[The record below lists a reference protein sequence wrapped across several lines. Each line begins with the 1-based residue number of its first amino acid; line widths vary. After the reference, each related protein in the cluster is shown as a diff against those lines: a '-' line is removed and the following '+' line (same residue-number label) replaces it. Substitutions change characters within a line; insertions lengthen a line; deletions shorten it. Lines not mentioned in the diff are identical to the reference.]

1 MTLKK
6 NLIAGYVGQLYVALV
21 GILLLP
27 LFLTLLGRE
36 SYGLIGLFS
45 SLQTVFLLL
54 DLGLSQ
60 TISRETSRF
69 CSGALEAK
77 LYLQRYRA
85 VLLAFLLIAL
95 LGGGVLYLS
104 AGWLSHSWLHTEQMA
119 AADAQSVLE
128 VIAIVVALR
137 WLSGIF
143 RGVISGAERLVW
155 LNVFNSVVATCR
167 FVLVFLVFEWFG
179 YTVLVFFGY
188 QLMLSVVELFALYL
202 MAKQLLP
209 KGVNDAGWSLRP
221 LHAIGRFALGVA
233 GTSVIWVVVTQLD
246 KLLISG
252 LVSLADF
259 GVFNLAVTVASGLLV
274 VTGPVGAALM
284 PRLTHLYAENHMT
297 TFVLSYRKAA
307 QLVAVVA
314 GAVCFSVMA
323 VAEPLLASWTGDP
336 HVAADSAVVLR
347 WYILGNFFLSLNVFP
362 YYLQYAYGM
371 TRYHAYGH
379 LLLLLVL
386 VPTMLAAVH
395 IAGIEG
401 AAWCWA
407 AVHALYFFGWVA
419 YSHHKLLPGFHRKWL
434 VEDLLPVL
442 LPAMLLAAACFFWLE
457 VQSGR
462 WLNLLMCAAVGAAVL
477 LVSAAGCAWMRD
489 LIRHFCQSLRR
500 RRLS

>member
-1 MTLKK
+1 MTLKT
-6 NLIAGYVGQLYVALV
+6 NLIAGYAGQLYVALI

-69 CSGALEAK
+69 CSGALVAK
-77 LYLQRYRA
+77 VYLQRYRA

-95 LGGGVLYLS
+95 VGGSSLYLS
-104 AGWLSHSWLHTEQMA
+104 AGWLAHSWLHTEQMA
-119 AADAQSVLE
+119 ASEAQSVLE

-137 WLSGIF
+137 WFSGIF

-155 LNVFNSVVATCR
+155 LNVFNSLVATLR
-167 FVLVFLVFEWFG
+167 FVLVFLVFECFG
-179 YTVLVFFGY
+179 YTVLVFFWY
-188 QLMLSVVELFALYL
+188 QLVLSILELLTLYL
-202 MAKQLLP
+202 MANTLLP
-209 KGVNDAGWSLRP
+209 SGIQAAGWSIRP
-221 LHAIGRFALGVA
+221 LQAIGRFALGVA

-284 PRLTHLYAENHMT
+284 PRLTHLYAEQHMT
-297 TFVLSYRKAA
+297 TFVLTYRKAA

-314 GAVCFSVMA
+314 GSVCFSVMA
-323 VAEPLLASWTGDP
+323 VAEPLLTSWTGDP
-336 HVAADSAVVLR
+336 NVAAESSGVLR

-362 YYLQYAYGM
+362 YYLQYAYGI

-386 VPTMLAAVH
+386 VPAMFGAVRV
-395 IAGIEG
+395 AGIDG

-407 AVHALYFFGWVA
+407 LVHALYFVGWVS
-419 YSHHKLLPGFHRKWL
+419 YSHHKLLPGLHRQWL
-434 VEDLLPVL
+434 IADLLPIL
-442 LPAMLLAAACFFWLE
+442 LPAIVVSAVCFFWFD

-462 WLNLLMCAAVGAAVL
+462 WLNLVLCAAVGGSVFLAA
-477 LVSAAGCAWMRD
+477 AAGCTWMRE
-489 LIRHFCQSLRR
+489 IMFNYTQSLWRR
-500 RRLS
+500 

>member
-1 MTLKK
+1 MTLKT
-6 NLIAGYVGQLYVALV
+6 NLIAGYAGQLYVALV

-60 TISRETSRF
+60 TISRETSRYA
-69 CSGALEAK
+69 SKALTAK

-85 VLLAFLLIAL
+85 VLLAFLLIAVC
-95 LGGGVLYLS
+95 GGGLLYLS
-104 AGWLSHSWLHTEQMA
+104 AGWLAHSWLHTEQMP
-119 AADAQSVLE
+119 AADAQSVLQ

-137 WLSGIF
+137 WFSGIF

-155 LNVFNSVVATCR
+155 LNAFNSAVATCR
-167 FVLVFLVFEWFG
+167 FILVFAVFEWFG
-179 YTVLVFFGY
+179 YDVLVFFWY
-188 QLMLSVVELFALYL
+188 QLALSLLELLVLYL
-202 MAKQLLP
+202 KARTLLP
-209 KGVNDAGWSLRP
+209 SDVTDAGWSLRP
-221 LHAIGRFALGVA
+221 LSAIGRFALGVA
-233 GTSVIWVVVTQLD
+233 GTSVIWVIVTQLD

-284 PRLTHLYAENHMT
+284 PRLTHLHAEGHTT
-297 TFVLSYRKAA
+297 TFVLTYRKAA

-323 VAEPLLASWTGDP
+323 VAEPLLAGWTGDA

-386 VPTMLAAVH
+386 VPAMFAAVRMAG
-395 IAGIEG
+395 IAG
-401 AAWCWA
+401 AAQCWA
-407 AVHALYFFGWVA
+407 LVHALYFVVWVG
-419 YSHHKLLPGFHRKWL
+419 YSHHRLLPGFHRQWL
-434 VEDLLPVL
+434 WRDLLPVL
-442 LPAMLLAAACFFWLE
+442 VPAMLVAAIGFFCID

-462 WLNLLMCAAVGAAVL
+462 WLNLLWCAIAGGSVL
-477 LVSAAGCAWMRD
+477 CVSVLSCGWMRD
-489 LIRHFCQSLRR
+489 ALLNFCRALYR